1 MSNPVT
7 LLDLKSFPIA
17 HTDAGDFVYGPNGPD
32 KEFLVKG
39 TIKKA
44 RAGLF
49 FISIETESFTT
60 HKNSQ
65 FSVGEEV
72 FCVINPKIVNGKV
85 ENFTI
90 SGLEKIN

>member
-1 MSNPVT
+1 MNTVT
-7 LLDLKSFPIA
+7 FLEIKSFPIA
-17 HTDAGDFVYGPNGPD
+17 HTDKGDFVYGPNGPSN
-32 KEFLVKG
+32 EFLVKG
-39 TIKKA
+39 LIKKA

-49 FISIETESFTT
+49 FISIDDSSFTT

-65 FSVGEEV
+65 FKVGEEV
-72 FCVINPKIVNGKV
+72 LCVIRPLIIEGKV